1 MHARLPAPSAAVAA
15 PARPGAWFAL
25 AAAALALGGCQYLP
39 HAYEPSSPP
48 IPEARTIPIP
58 GAILTFVS
66 EGSGQPI
73 VFVHGNIADLRIW
86 SGQRGPGLKGYERVT
101 YSRRY
106 HYPNAWAGN
115 GADYTEAN
123 HEKDLVSLIRELHLR
138 RVHLVGHGAGAQ
150 LAVEVALSHPEL
162 VRTLVLVG
170 PAMAAAADGR
180 PGFEALAAEH
190 TEVTRQMAAT
200 VKLDEDEKAA
210 TLLFDWVNAKSGS
223 YEALPLPSKGE
234 ILDNARVLPF
244 FLAAPP
250 PAMNCAELGR
260 LAVPTL
266 VVTGERSNPFFAA
279 VAEAVTACVP
289 GAARQTIPSAGHV
302 VQRENADAFNAAL
315 VGFLATH

>member
-1 MHARLPAPSAAVAA
+1 MPGMHAEGLTH
-15 PARPGAWFAL
+15 ARPSAWFAL
-25 AAAALALGGCQYLP
+25 AAATLALGGCQYLP

-48 IPEARTIPIP
+48 IPEARTIPLP

-73 VFVHGNIADLRIW
+73 VFIHGNIADLRIW
-86 SGQRGPGLKGYERVT
+86 SGQRGPALKGYQLVT

-115 GADYTEAN
+115 GTDYTEAN
-123 HEKDLVSLIRELHLR
+123 HEEDLVSLIRGLHLG
-138 RVHLVGHGAGAQ
+138 RVHLVGHGSGAQ
-150 LAVEVALSHPEL
+150 LAVEVALSHPGL
-162 VRTLVLVG
+162 VRTLVLVE
-170 PAMAAAADGR
+170 PATTAAVAGR
-180 PGFEALAAEH
+180 PGFEALVAERA
-190 TEVTRQMAAT
+190 EVGRQMAASVT
-200 VKLDEDEKAA
+200 LDEAEKAA
-210 TLLFDWVNAKSGS
+210 TLLFDWVNAKPGS
-223 YEALPLPSKGE
+223 YEALPLPLKGE

-250 PAMNCAELGR
+250 PSLTCTELGR

-266 VVTGERSNPFFAA
+266 VMTGERSNPFFAA
-279 VAEAVTACVP
+279 VAEAVTACVH

-302 VQRENADAFNAAL
+302 VQRENAAAFNAAL